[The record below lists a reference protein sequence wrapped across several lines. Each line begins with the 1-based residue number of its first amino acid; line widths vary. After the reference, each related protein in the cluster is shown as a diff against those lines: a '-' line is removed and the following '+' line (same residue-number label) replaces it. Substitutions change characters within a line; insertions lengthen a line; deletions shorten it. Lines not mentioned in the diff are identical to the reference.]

1 MQTWAKAAMQE
12 LSDLAVAAN
21 AKSLQKDLQRIC
33 EQLEFEE
40 VLFLRHESSDA
51 LIDQLCECAVSTD
64 FVFFLNELC
73 NAFGFDNASVLAVD
87 PGFNF
92 LNSKLITNFPDNW
105 VNEYI
110 KERYFSV
117 DPVVAAVGKKDR
129 FFWSELQEMPPF
141 SRCVLSEAER
151 FHVGPLGFTLRVNQ
165 PGCLTYALSLCSNS
179 LENREFERRIHCF
192 ESDLE
197 AVAKHLATMLGR
209 TVHRSSYES
218 ITEDHLSYLREIACG
233 ADIDEIRKRDVTY
246 GTFHAIEKDICYKLN
261 AKSLTQAVLIAD
273 RQGLFKAPTLERP
286 QVVPLSNHDKE

>member
-64 FVFFLNELC
+64 FV
-73 NAFGFDNASVLAVD
+73 